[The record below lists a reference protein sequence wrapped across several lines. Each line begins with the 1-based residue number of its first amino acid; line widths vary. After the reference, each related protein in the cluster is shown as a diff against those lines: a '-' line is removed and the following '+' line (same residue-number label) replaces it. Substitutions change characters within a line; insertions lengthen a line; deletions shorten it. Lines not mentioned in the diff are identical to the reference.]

1 MNQAPSF
8 SVLEEQHIYFCSES
22 YLAHTPLSLLLSL
35 RHAVQVLSLVGW
47 HHALLLLLHAHV
59 AAVGQSH
66 AGHHGPS
73 AHHGGWWD
81 GSAHPWSETLRSE
94 LHLGLT
100 HVHTC
105 WSKERESLYNCAS
118 YWFYYF
124 QKREWSCAGVK
135 IIKLFSKLNFY
146 ITQLKWSK
154 HFKTLYTHI
163 TATMSLLYFISLTW
177 KMHLII

>member
-1 MNQAPSF
+1 MNVEKTGAELQSVQCF
-8 SVLEEQHIYFCSES
+8 NEFIITIKWIKHHHSECVLEELLIYFCPES

-47 HHALLLLLHAHV
+47 HRALLLLHAHV

-81 GSAHPWSETLRSE
+81 GSAHPWSETLWIE

-105 WSKERESLYNCAS
+105 
-118 YWFYYF
+118 
-124 QKREWSCAGVK
+124 
-135 IIKLFSKLNFY
+135 
-146 ITQLKWSK
+146 
-154 HFKTLYTHI
+154 
-163 TATMSLLYFISLTW
+163 
-177 KMHLII
+177 